1 METFYSENANA
12 LVIHELLTEKT
23 VIKSVS
29 VIHLHIAYNYL
40 SQTSSVFQSVV
51 KSCCLRGCHKQMATA
66 MRQTFTKVFAKR
78 YTVQLTNSYER

>member
-29 VIHLHIAYNYL
+29 VIHLH
-40 SQTSSVFQSVV
+40 SSVFQSVV

-66 MRQTFTKVFAKR
+66 IRQTFTKVFAKR
-78 YTVQLTNSYER
+78 HTVQLTNSYER